1 MPIFG
6 GKKANR
12 PHQNQ
17 ARRKNISKGVWNW
30 HDLCL
35 IVRRKRFTFHI
46 QLNYPNHTIEKQ
58 LKTFRHGVAPL
69 HSAQHRKFYARAR
82 CAKSTSQRVNKP
94 TSQQVNKST
103 SQQVFKPSS
112 YRNFKSQSHRL
123 NFFNFL
129 TS

>member
-1 MPIFG
+1 M
-6 GKKANR
+6 
-12 PHQNQ
+12 
-17 ARRKNISKGVWNW
+17 WNW

-82 CAKSTSQRVNKP
+82 AMRKANKP
-94 TSQQVNKST
+94 TSQQVNK
-103 SQQVFKPSS
+103 FSS
-112 YRNFKSQSHRL
+112 LRVIEISRAKAIV
-123 NFFNFL
+123 L
-129 TS
+129 TSLTS

>member
-1 MPIFG
+1 M
-6 GKKANR
+6 
-12 PHQNQ
+12 
-17 ARRKNISKGVWNW
+17 WNW

-69 HSAQHRKFYARAR
+69 HSAQHRKLFYARA
-82 CAKSTSQRVNKP
+82 CALRKANEPTGQQANKP
-94 TSQQVNKST
+94 TSQQV
-103 SQQVFKPSS
+103 FEPSS
-112 YRNFKSQSHRL
+112 YQNFESQSHRL

>member
-1 MPIFG
+1 MPQR
-6 GKKANR
+6 KANVFKLKAVYASLNER
-12 PHQNQ
+12 AV
-17 ARRKNISKGVWNW
+17 ARRKNISKGMWNW

-69 HSAQHRKFYARAR
+69 HSAQHRKLFYARAR
-82 CAKSTSQRVNKP
+82 CAKSTSQRVNK
-94 TSQQVNKST
+94 ST
-103 SQQVFKPSS
+103 GQQVFKPSS
-112 YRNFKSQSHRL
+112 YRNFESQSHRL

>member
-1 MPIFG
+1 M
-6 GKKANR
+6 
-12 PHQNQ
+12 
-17 ARRKNISKGVWNW
+17 WNW

-69 HSAQHRKFYARAR
+69 HSAQHRKLFYARA
-82 CAKSTSQRVNKP
+82 CAMRKVNE
-94 TSQQVNKST
+94 ST
-103 SQQVFKPSS
+103 SQQANEPTGQQVFEPSS
-112 YRNFKSQSHRL
+112 YRNFESQSHRL

>member
-1 MPIFG
+1 M
-6 GKKANR
+6 
-12 PHQNQ
+12 
-17 ARRKNISKGVWNW
+17 WNW

-46 QLNYPNHTIEKQ
+46 QLNYPNRTIEKQ

-69 HSAQHRKFYARAR
+69 HSAQHRKLFYARA
-82 CAKSTSQRVNKP
+82 CAIRKVNKPTSQQANESTSQRVNKP
-94 TSQQVNKST
+94 TG
-103 SQQVFKPSS
+103 QQVFEPSS
-112 YRNFKSQSHRL
+112 YRNFESQSHRL

>member
-1 MPIFG
+1 M
-6 GKKANR
+6 
-12 PHQNQ
+12 
-17 ARRKNISKGVWNW
+17 WNW

-69 HSAQHRKFYARAR
+69 HSAQHRKLFYARA
-82 CAKSTSQRVNKP
+82 CAMRKVNKP

-103 SQQVFKPSS
+103 GQQVNKFSS
-112 YRNFKSQSHRL
+112 LRVIEISRAKAIV
-123 NFFNFL
+123 L
-129 TS
+129 TSLTS